1 MRRLIG
7 LLMLIWSV
15 QVFAVPTAEVDY
27 STGYY
32 EKRVDAIRYLEV
44 NGTRYHASFD
54 QAFGSNL
61 FDGDPAGANAAVDAI
76 RGVLRTKHENVDNGH
91 AVEAPRFSVMYDSAT
106 GGAYSA
112 CRLSY
117 VPECGDPAEHF
128 WRNVGQLPE
137 ALEPQLLVYFEVATD
152 PVIDVDPLN
161 GLAETIWNLDIG
173 GTLYNVSLDQSFGA
187 LVFEGDDTGA
197 GLAVDAINAALNA
210 EAHLYI
216 DNDTPPDL
224 PFFFVYSEA
233 ATLTGYAGCRTGYIP
248 ACSTIPN
255 GWVNMPMQ
263 DSETQIGN
271 GIAATAFFSLAVPVV
286 IDVRPGNAGN
296 QVFPNKSGKLP
307 VAILSSAEFNA
318 VQVDPATLQFGSA
331 DASVAEAP
339 VITNVDAEF
348 GDDMIAKFN
357 VQEAGI
363 FCDDTEVTL
372 SGSTYAGE
380 PFISTDNIDTS
391 NCVSGG
397 CHPY

>member
-1 MRRLIG
+1 VSRLLG
-7 LLMLIWSV
+7 ALLLIWSV
-15 QVFAVPTAEVDY
+15 QVYAIPTAEVDY

-32 EKRVDAIRYLEV
+32 EKRVDAIRYLEI

-54 QAFGSNL
+54 QSFGSNL
-61 FDGDPAGANAAVDAI
+61 FDGDPAGADAAVDAI
-76 RGVLRTKHENVDNGH
+76 RGVLRTQHENVDNGH
-91 AVEAPRFSVMYDSAT
+91 AVEAPRFSVMFDSST
-106 GGAYSA
+106 SGAYSA

-128 WRNVGQLPE
+128 WRNVGQLAEP
-137 ALEPQLLVYFEVATD
+137 LEPQLLVYFEVATD
-152 PVIDVDPLN
+152 PVIDVDSVN

-173 GTLYNVSLDQSFGA
+173 GTLYNVSLDQSFGS
-187 LVFEGDDTGA
+187 LVFEGDDPGA
-197 GLAVDAINAALNA
+197 GLAVNAINAALNA
-210 EAHLYI
+210 EAHLLI

-248 ACSTIPN
+248 ACSTLPS

-263 DSETQIGN
+263 DSGTQLGN

-286 IDVRPGNAGN
+286 IDVRPGNETN
-296 QVFPNKSGKLP
+296 KVFPNKSGKLP

-331 DASVAEAP
+331 GASVTEAP
-339 VITNVDAEF
+339 RIVNVDAEF
-348 GDDMIAKFN
+348 GDDMVVRFN
-357 VQEAGI
+357 VQASGI

-372 SGSTYAGE
+372 SGSTYAGD
-380 PFISTDNIDTS
+380 PFLSTDAIDAS
-391 NCVSGG
+391 ECISGG
-397 CHPY
+397 CHAY